1 MRATGHLRAGGTTV
15 TVLTA
20 CVLTL
25 LLGYLDKARCIGP
38 PFGADGRSL
47 IFDRVK
53 DSDVCY
59 SDVQLLWL
67 GRGIDQHL
75 FPYTG
80 GITPDGLLTGGTVEY
95 PVLTGLLMWLGAIG
109 AHTDAEFFQHS
120 ALLLAPF
127 GLATAWMLGRLTGRT
142 ALLWAATPPLL
153 LYGFHNWE
161 LPVVATSVAAIA
173 VMATGRWS
181 VRTRGVLA
189 AVLLGVGFC
198 LKLYPGLFVLPLAL
212 YVLTRNRARDDL
224 DVRGAAAV
232 VGAAAATVAAINLPF
247 AVHDYTGWRA
257 SFSFQQLRE
266 ADLTSNS
273 IWYWGLRPLMG
284 AGDRGSASYHALVGT
299 LSPLA
304 LAAGFA
310 LALWLGW
317 RRYGREGVYPWIG
330 VSASMLCA
338 FVLLHKVHSP
348 QYTLWLLPFL
358 VLLRIPWSL
367 VGTYLVADAVL
378 GIAVFRWFD
387 ALATNSDAEVA
398 RFLVELGVWSQAAL
412 LVVFFVLFT
421 RVPLRRYAGGTRAP
435 TTSADLVR
443 ERPVTATTA
452 RSR

>member
-1 MRATGHLRAGGTTV
+1 M
-15 TVLTA
+15 
-20 CVLTL
+20 
-25 LLGYLDKARCIGP
+25 
-38 PFGADGRSL
+38 
-47 IFDRVK
+47 
-53 DSDVCY
+53 
-59 SDVQLLWL
+59 
-67 GRGIDQHL
+67 
-75 FPYTG
+75 
-80 GITPDGLLTGGTVEY
+80 
-95 PVLTGLLMWLGAIG
+95 
-109 AHTDAEFFQHS
+109 
-120 ALLLAPF
+120 
-127 GLATAWMLGRLTGRT
+127 
-142 ALLWAATPPLL
+142 
-153 LYGFHNWE
+153 
-161 LPVVATSVAAIA
+161 
-173 VMATGRWS
+173 
-181 VRTRGVLA
+181 RTRGVLA

-310 LALWLGW
+310 SRCGW
-317 RRYGREGVYPWIG
+317 AGAGTDARGVYPWIG

-358 VLLRIPWSL
+358 VLLGSPGRWSARTWSPTPCSESRCSAGSTPSRRTRTRRSHGSSSSWGVESGRTAGGVL
-367 VGTYLVADAVL
+367 RAVHAGTVA
-378 GIAVFRWFD
+378 
-387 ALATNSDAEVA
+387 
-398 RFLVELGVWSQAAL
+398 
-412 LVVFFVLFT
+412 
-421 RVPLRRYAGGTRAP
+421 PLRGRDPGATTRPTSSGNVRSPRRRRARGEPRLRAP
-435 TTSADLVR
+435 PASL
-443 ERPVTATTA
+443 
-452 RSR
+452 